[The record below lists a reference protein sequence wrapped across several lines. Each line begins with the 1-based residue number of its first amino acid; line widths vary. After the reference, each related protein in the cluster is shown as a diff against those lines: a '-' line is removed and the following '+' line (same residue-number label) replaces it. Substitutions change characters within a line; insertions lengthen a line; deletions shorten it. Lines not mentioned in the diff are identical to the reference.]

1 MLISDIYIVVT
12 PQIKYTFLKCSKLAQ
27 NSQLRR
33 KCILMP
39 LNVLSIPI
47 PFVSEMEFY
56 GPLGSSMPKY
66 IVHSVDSER
75 FLL

>member
-56 GPLGSSMPKY
+56 GPLG
-66 IVHSVDSER
+66 
-75 FLL
+75 